1 MYKGL
6 KSSGKDLPL
15 SNTQGLFQTVNSRV
29 AHFGDQRF
37 VRQAIYNLKKEEYCL
52 ISEVVVKAAHT
63 QQGFPMPIRSKYRK
77 LIGHS

>member
-1 MYKGL
+1 M
-6 KSSGKDLPL
+6 PL
-15 SNTQGLFQTVNSRV
+15 TNTEGLFQTVHSRV

-63 QQGFPMPIRSKYRK
+63 KQGFPMPIRSKYRK